1 MSLNKIPISEARI
14 GGNLQ
19 TLSQVYRVNYMPEET
34 IEGKKYDDKIELAIL
49 LEKEGLTAGAYRS
62 IRFTNLMQLR
72 SLIIALIRA
81 YLYLGKQRKEITPEN
96 WLYKV
101 NKFYDDIIKEVKNG
115 QY

>member
-19 TLSQVYRVNYMPEET
+19 TLSQVYRVNYMPEEI

-49 LEKEGLTAGAYRS
+49 MEREGLTAGAYRS
-62 IRFTNLMQLR
+62 IRFTHLAQLR

-81 YLYLGKQRKEITPEN
+81 YLFLGKQRKEINQEN
-96 WLYKV
+96 YLYKL
-101 NKFYDDIIKEVKNG
+101 NKFYDDIMREVKNG